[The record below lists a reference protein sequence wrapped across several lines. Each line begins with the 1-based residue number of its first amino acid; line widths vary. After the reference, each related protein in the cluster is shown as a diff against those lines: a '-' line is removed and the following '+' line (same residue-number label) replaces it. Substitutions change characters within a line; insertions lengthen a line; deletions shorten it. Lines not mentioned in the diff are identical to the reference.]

1 MSDCINFYRNALSLD
16 MMNEMLANIRE
27 DRSNKNLRCII
38 ISANGPVFSAG
49 HNLKEFAAD
58 SGEELHRKIFE
69 KASELMLEIVQNA
82 VPVLSKV
89 DGLAAA
95 AGCQLIASCD
105 IVVAT
110 NKSTFSTPG

>member
-1 MSDCINFYRNALSLD
+1 
-16 MMNEMLANIRE
+16 MMNEMLANIRK
-27 DRSNKNLRCII
+27 DKLNKNLRCIV

-49 HNLKEFAAD
+49 HNLKEFTAE
-58 SGEELHRKIFE
+58 SGQELHRKTFK
-69 KASELMLEIVQNA
+69 KATELMLEIVQNA
-82 VPVLSKV
+82 VPVISKV